1 MQAILHGIQKVDFV
15 NDQGERIQ
23 GTKLFLS
30 YRDEKVVGQK
40 TDKLFLKA
48 GYQLPQGLALVLS
61 SICHLTSAS
70 TWTKFRSSHPRPRSN
85 HPERPAPVPT
95 TGLATPPNNVEGDY
109 KCNQNC

>member
-48 GYQLPQGLALVLS
+48 GYQLPQGLATGAVLDMS
-61 SICHLTSAS
+61 FDISKHLDKIQVVSPPA
-70 TWTKFRSSHPRPRSN
+70 TK
-85 HPERPAPVPT
+85 
-95 TGLATPPNNVEGDY
+95 
-109 KCNQNC
+109 